1 MSSGKIPAVVAGT
14 GFGCRIQIPALRAA
28 GFDVVGLV
36 GADAQR
42 TRERAELNGVA
53 NAFTDLDEAISRTG
67 AKAVAIATPPHTHGA
82 LALAAIARGCHVLCE
97 KPFARD
103 LAEAKAM
110 LDAAERA
117 GVVHML
123 GHEFRFDPVRVT
135 FARLVADGAIGVPK
149 LANYTSLITYMA
161 QASDMP
167 PWWFNEEDGGGWLGA
182 TSPHLVD
189 WIRFSLGDFESLS
202 GGLATLAPQ
211 NGEAD
216 DTYAFRFRLK
226 TGLEGIVQQAAAA
239 SGPAVSINRVIGT
252 KGAIWIE
259 SQGLNIS
266 DPTARRTGAQEIK
279 IADAD
284 GTRTVPVRADLTVP
298 AIPPLSADPRH
309 ETTKWKQLVPV
320 ELPPYMRLCEAFHT
334 LIEGGALSHPVPPP
348 TFRDGVASMEI
359 IDAVRTSAAQGGALV
374 RMS

>member
-1 MSSGKIPAVVAGT
+1 MASGKIPVVVAGT

-28 GFDVVGLV
+28 GFEVAGLV
-36 GADAQR
+36 GADAGR
-42 TRERAELNGVA
+42 TLERAELNGVGG
-53 NAFTDLDEAISRTG
+53 AFTDLDEAISRTG
-67 AKAVAIATPPHTHGA
+67 AKAVAIATPPHTHGP
-82 LALAAIARGCHVLCE
+82 LTLAAIARGCHVLCE

-103 LAEAKAM
+103 AGEAKAM

-117 GVVHML
+117 RVVHML
-123 GHEFRFDPVRVT
+123 GHEFRCDPVRVT
-135 FARLVADGAIGVPK
+135 FARTIAEGAIGVPK
-149 LANYTSLITYMA
+149 LANFTSLITYMA
-161 QASDMP
+161 KASDMP

-189 WIRFSLGDFESLS
+189 WIRFSLGDFDSLS

-239 SGPAVSINRVIGT
+239 SGPPISINRVVGT

-259 SQGLNIS
+259 SRSFSIVEAQG
-266 DPTARRTGAQEIK
+266 ARTHAQEIK
-279 IADAD
+279 IADAE
-284 GTRTVPVRADLTVP
+284 GTRTVPIPADLALP

-320 ELPPYMRLCEAFHT
+320 ELPPYMRLCEAFHAA
-334 LIEGGALSHPVPPP
+334 IEGRAFPYPVPMP
-348 TFRDGVASMEI
+348 TFRDGVASMEV
-359 IDAVRTSAAQGGALV
+359 IDAVRTSAAEGGALV
-374 RMS
+374 RMG